1 MCIDSME
8 AKPQTMPR
16 LPSDSDRFKDY
27 IDWAVRGAV
36 GALCTGSVAL
46 VYWGVDIQT
55 RVHDL
60 EGTALDNKAD
70 VSTLIEKQDS
80 YQQVRVDLAVIQSQ
94 SMDNAKKL
102 ERIENLL
109 LQISGPKSAQ

>member
-1 MCIDSME
+1 ME
-8 AKPQTMPR
+8 AKSETMPR

-36 GALCTGSVAL
+36 GGLCTGAIAL

-55 RVHDL
+55 RLHDV
-60 EGTALDNKAD
+60 EVNDQHSSAD
-70 VSTLIEKQDS
+70 ISTLVEKQDS
-80 YQQVRVDLAVIQSQ
+80 YQQVRVDLAVIQAQ

-102 ERIENLL
+102 ERIETLL
-109 LQISGPKSAQ
+109 LQISGPTNAK